1 MERKIIIRERGG
13 QNLFRN
19 GEECN
24 INKLWVQR
32 FRLIGNASLE
42 GTCMHGS
49 MLVNLYFMCVSLYNL
64 FLFSPRK
71 NHIDFYILK
80 NSIEEISIV
89 YL

>member
-1 MERKIIIRERGG
+1 VERKIIIRERGG

-49 MLVNLYFMCVSLYNL
+49 MLVNLYFMYVSLYNL

-71 NHIDFYILK
+71 NHIDFYIYK
-80 NSIEEISIV
+80 K
-89 YL
+89 